1 MKLHEYQAKQLF
13 ASVGIPTPRGHVA
26 KAPGEAAAAFD
37 RLRKAVGASGAFAC
51 NVKAQLHAGGRG
63 KAGGVLIAA
72 SAQDA
77 AAKAAALL
85 GRRLVTQQT
94 GPPGLPVAAVLVD
107 ERIAVQ
113 RELYLAMTVDRFQ
126 ARPVA
131 LASRRGGVDIE
142 EVAATDPAAVLREP
156 IDINQGLTVEA
167 AARLATGLGLSG
179 LPAPPTG
186 GAQAGEL
193 AQAAGRISQAIWR
206 LFVASDASLIEINPL
221 VVTEDQQ
228 LVALDAKVAL
238 DDNALFRHPELA
250 ALRDESQEHPLEL
263 KASRLGISYV
273 GLEGTIGCLVNGA
286 GLAMATNDIITLCGG
301 APANFLDVGGGAS
314 VEQVTNAFAI
324 ILADARV
331 KAVLVNIFGGIMRCD
346 WIAQGLLNATRQL
359 DVTAPIVVRLQGTN
373 VEQGRTLLAQAKRLN
388 LLSVD
393 ELEAA
398 ARKVVELAG
407 AGRRAQGSGRLPG
420 APSPQPRAT

>member
-167 AARLATGLGLSG
+167 AARLAAGLGLS
-179 LPAPPTG
+179 
-186 GAQAGEL
+186 GEL